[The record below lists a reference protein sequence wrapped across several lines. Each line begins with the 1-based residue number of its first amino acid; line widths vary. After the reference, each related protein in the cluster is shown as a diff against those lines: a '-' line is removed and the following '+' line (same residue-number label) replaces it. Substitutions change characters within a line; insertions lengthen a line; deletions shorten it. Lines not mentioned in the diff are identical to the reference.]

1 MFVDFPIV
9 FFSVFSRLYFVR
21 SNCCYT
27 LSFVCLSSVCLLRYV
42 LWLSGM
48 SQGVGNVTIGKGD
61 VSFLLGINGI
71 CVTIRIASIFRKLP
85 KVYVI

>member
-1 MFVDFPIV
+1 
-9 FFSVFSRLYFVR
+9 
-21 SNCCYT
+21 
-27 LSFVCLSSVCLLRYV
+27 
-42 LWLSGM
+42 M